1 MTALPKPPASCLPR
15 PRAARL
21 LWVFADS
28 SDLREEPQAF
38 RELEAELRWGGWV
51 GLRDMVQH

>member
-28 SDLREEPQAF
+28 SDLREEPQAC
-38 RELEAELRWGGWV
+38 RELEAELRWGGGWV
-51 GLRDMVQH
+51 